1 MCINCGHWHSY
12 SCVGDS
18 SKLGYSTY
26 IVTLLLGVVLNNADT
41 PKQGS
46 TSPIAVIYRH
56 LGFTFSTF
64 SWQETL
70 VLVIASKDSW

>member
-1 MCINCGHWHSY
+1 MVY
-12 SCVGDS
+12 SHLVAIGA
-18 SKLGYSTY
+18 
-26 IVTLLLGVVLNNADT
+26 VLNNADT

-64 SWQETL
+64 TWHWQETL
-70 VLVIASKDSW
+70 VHVIASKDSWELYIVAC